1 MNYNKS
7 FSTVNKSFSI
17 MNKSINKIMHNSMH
31 NKYVLYLLFV
41 ISLIWAIG
49 YIQHG
54 KYKPV
59 FFFILLGMLIYQL
72 NKNMSV
78 VLTLSLAISILCI
91 YCGVIKC
98 SKSSLFEGM
107 ESMESATDAA
117 KKEQLMDKLKDVNEE
132 LHDAVGIMKDNK
144 NNTNSKDIKE
154 KIKTKV
160 NSKVNNKANSTKGDD
175 NNDDIDVE
183 GFSDYKEGS
192 KKKTGGSTGGSRLDY
207 AATIGSA
214 YENLDKMLGSDGVK
228 KLTTDT
234 KKLMNQQKELF
245 STIENMAPMLA
256 EAKKMLGGFDMT
268 KINSIASSITGK

>member
-7 FSTVNKSFSI
+7 FSTVNKT
-17 MNKSINKIMHNSMH
+17 INKIMHNSMH
-31 NKYVLYLLFV
+31 NKYVLYFLFI

-78 VLTLSLAISILCI
+78 VLTLSLAISMLCI

-98 SKSSLFEGM
+98 SKSLLFEGM
-107 ESMESATDAA
+107 ESMESSTDKA

-160 NSKVNNKANSTKGDD
+160 NSKANSTKGDED
-175 NNDDIDVE
+175 VDDIDVE